1 MSGLKREYTLA
12 LNNDKTMQGYDP
24 FQPANVQSTSPDNY
38 DPNVSVSGYKLEYN
52 VLNIANC

>member
-1 MSGLKREYTLA
+1 
-12 LNNDKTMQGYDP
+12 MQGYDP

-38 DPNVSVSGYKLEYN
+38 DPNISVSGYKLEYN